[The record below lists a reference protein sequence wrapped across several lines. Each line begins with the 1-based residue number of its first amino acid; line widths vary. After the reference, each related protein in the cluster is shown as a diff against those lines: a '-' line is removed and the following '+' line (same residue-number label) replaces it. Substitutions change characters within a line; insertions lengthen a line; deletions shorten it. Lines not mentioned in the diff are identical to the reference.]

1 MFFSAN
7 NALGPP
13 YHILLDTNFIN
24 FRHGLLRIF
33 RLAPND
39 FTLRSIQ
46 NKLDVMQAAM
56 DCLYAKCTIYIRCV
70 CVCYIYMLYTSGVYA
85 LYHV

>member
-24 FRHGLLRIF
+24 FRSHSLL
-33 RLAPND
+33 
-39 FTLRSIQ
+39 SS
-46 NKLDVMQAAM
+46 
-56 DCLYAKCTIYIRCV
+56 
-70 CVCYIYMLYTSGVYA
+70 TSA
-85 LYHV
+85 LWRAIVWHSP

>member
-7 NALGPP
+7 SALGPP

-24 FRHGLLRIF
+24 FRRVVCARANACNRAHVCG
-33 RLAPND
+33 
-39 FTLRSIQ
+39 SIQ

-56 DCLYAKCTIYIRCV
+56 DCLYAKCTIYIRLV
-70 CVCYIYMLYTSGVYA
+70 RTETQTPNPKPQASN
-85 LYHV
+85 HKP

>member
-24 FRHGLLRIF
+24 FRRVVARALS
-33 RLAPND
+33 APSSCWS
-39 FTLRSIQ
+39 SIQ

-56 DCLYAKCTIYIRCV
+56 DCLYAKCTIYIRC
-70 CVCYIYMLYTSGVYA
+70 MP
-85 LYHV
+85 

>member
-7 NALGPP
+7 SALGPP

-24 FRHGLLRIF
+24 FRRA
-33 RLAPND
+33 LARARAVSRRSH
-39 FTLRSIQ
+39 FCSIQ

-56 DCLYAKCTIYIRCV
+56 DCLYAKCTIYIRFGACPRPPPPPLTF
-70 CVCYIYMLYTSGVYA
+70 CPAAAIA
-85 LYHV
+85 